1 MISNLLTATAPSV
14 EPVHITG
21 QHSHLDIATSLGARI
36 LQERPGMA
44 QLLGISPAGPV
55 LRVPWNQANCEYL
68 GALRA
73 PCVPRMLADYDWKL
87 TRSDFQIMPHQYR
100 MAGML
105 SMWRRGFLLGD
116 PGVGKTLS
124 ALWAADYLVRYGFAR
139 RVLVVTLKSIMRPAW
154 SGDAS
159 EHLPW
164 LPHMVVYSS
173 DAKARRQKAMNAA
186 TIHVT
191 NYDTAETCHD
201 QLLANRYDVVIIDES
216 TAVKTHTTRRWR
228 FLFPIVQQAT
238 YAWCLT
244 GTPTAQ
250 APTDAYGQV
259 LMMYG
264 EAWGMSATR
273 FKELTMLRVQQ
284 HVWVPVPNAN
294 EVVFAA
300 MQPAIR
306 VSKREVMPWLPE
318 KTERMLDVDLTKEQV
333 SAINQLKTDAQAI
346 LATGTR
352 ITSVHAAA
360 LRSKIVQI
368 CSGVVLDADK
378 VPHQV
383 DYSPRFNE
391 LLREVQAARS
401 LDTDTRA
408 TPWNKVI
415 VLCSFVETVD
425 RVAKDLA
432 KAGLKVA
439 AVHAGVSLAQ
449 RNAWLDKQNFNTTR
463 DVEVIVAI
471 PEILSHGLTL
481 TAANVTIWFTPC
493 DRAEVIIQ
501 AENRMDRPGQKNPM
515 QILRLAGSDVERK
528 IFARHFDRMTTHEDF
543 LGMYSQM
550 VAAL

>member
-1 MISNLLTATAPSV
+1 MSNLLTATAPAV
-14 EPVHITG
+14 EPVHVTG
-21 QHSHLDIATSLGARI
+21 PNSHMDVATSLGARI
-36 LQERPGMA
+36 MQERPGLAEVM
-44 QLLGISPAGPV
+44 GIAPVGPV
-55 LRVPWNQANCEYL
+55 LRVPWTQQTCEYL

-73 PCVPRMLADYDWKL
+73 PCLPRMLLDYDWKL
-87 TRSDFQIMPHQYR
+87 TRSDFTIMPHQYR

-124 ALWAADYLVRYGFAR
+124 ALWAADYLVRWGFAR
-139 RVLVVTLKSIMRPAW
+139 RVLVITLKSIMRPAW
-154 SGDAS
+154 SGDAG

-164 LPHMVVYSS
+164 MPHTVVYSA
-173 DAKARRQKAMNAA
+173 DAKARRQKAMSPACM
-186 TIHVT
+186 HVT
-191 NYDTAETCHD
+191 NYETAETCHD
-201 QLLANRYDVVIIDES
+201 QLLANRYDIVIIDEG
-216 TAVKTHTTRRWR
+216 TAIKTHTTRRWR
-228 FLFPIVQQAT
+228 FLHPIVQQAT
-238 YAWCLT
+238 YAWDLT

-273 FKELTMLRVQQ
+273 FKELTMVNVQK
-284 HVWVPVPNAN
+284 HLWLPKPNAN
-294 EVVFAA
+294 EVVFVA

-318 KTERMLDVDLTKEQV
+318 KTERMLDVDLTREQV
-333 SAINQLKTDAQAI
+333 DAINQLKTDAQA
-346 LATGTR
+346 LLSNGTR

-378 VPHQV
+378 VPHAV

-401 LDTDTRA
+401 VDTDPKA
-408 TPWNKVI
+408 PPWNKVI
-415 VLCSFVETVD
+415 VLCSFVETVE
-425 RVAKDLA
+425 RVAADLK

-439 AVHAGVSLAQ
+439 AIHSTVSLAQ
-449 RNAWLDKQNFNTTR
+449 RNAWLDKQAFNTTR
-463 DVEVIVAI
+463 DIEVVVAI

-493 DRAEVIIQ
+493 DRAEVVVQ

-515 QILRLAGSDVERK
+515 QILRLAGSEVERK
-528 IFARHFDRMTTHEDF
+528 IFDRHFDRMEHHQDF
-543 LGMYSQM
+543 LAMYSQM
-550 VAAL
+550 VSTL